1 MGASS
6 QGESQLPLRTVQ
18 YLTFLTAGEEYAIS
32 IVKIREIIEYEVVT
46 TVPNTPQWISGVTN
60 LRGKVIPVV
69 DLAVKFGLPAS
80 RVSKFSCIIITDVL
94 FQGENLTMGVLADSV
109 SQVIDLSADEI
120 EKTPPFGTRVKTEYL
135 LGMGALGKKFCL
147 ILDIDKV
154 LSGHSKNNEALSEGI
169 FINLL
174 VGNAAGADHLHEIL
188 KANKPVNGE
197 FTECLYYYGRNQP
210 LLAAGHCRA
219 AITENE
225 TAYGAWSNA
234 GYVAL
239 DNADFPS
246 AASYFAKALQLFN
259 ASKDKHTV
267 TQELDVCWGV
277 IVAEYYSGDK
287 KDAKILYRAVKKDY
301 PKFVTMAALRQL
313 PLVWSENT
321 AKLIEKVAADFK

>member
-154 LSGHSKNNEALSEGI
+154 LSADEILAVTES
-169 FINLL
+169 
-174 VGNAAGADHLHEIL
+174 AAGEFNAQAPARGAAAKDVP
-188 KANKPVNGE
+188 ANKSHFE
-197 FTECLYYYGRNQP
+197 
-210 LLAAGHCRA
+210 AGA
-219 AITENE
+219 
-225 TAYGAWSNA
+225 
-234 GYVAL
+234 
-239 DNADFPS
+239 
-246 AASYFAKALQLFN
+246 
-259 ASKDKHTV
+259 
-267 TQELDVCWGV
+267 
-277 IVAEYYSGDK
+277 
-287 KDAKILYRAVKKDY
+287 
-301 PKFVTMAALRQL
+301 
-313 PLVWSENT
+313 
-321 AKLIEKVAADFK
+321 